1 MEPNES
7 FEFTY
12 SAPEQEEIRR
22 IREKY
27 MPRQERQ
34 SKLDRLRELDEGV
47 TRKGTVVALILGILG
62 ALILGVGMSLC
73 MVWEMYLPG
82 IPVGLVGMAMAVA
95 AYPVYG
101 QVTEREKARIAP
113 EILRLTE
120 ELMQ

>member
-34 SKLDRLRELDEGV
+34 SKLERLRELDEGV
-47 TRKGTVVALILGILG
+47 TRKGTVAALILGILG
-62 ALILGVGMSLC
+62 ALILGLGMSLC
-73 MVWEMYLPG
+73 MVWELFMPG
-82 IPVGLVGMAMAVA
+82 IPVGVAGMAMAGV
-95 AYPVYG
+95 AYPVYTR
-101 QVTEREKARIAP
+101 VTEREKERVAP
-113 EILRLTE
+113 EILWLTE

>member
-34 SKLDRLRELDEGV
+34 SKLERLRELDEGV
-47 TRKGTVVALILGILG
+47 TRKGTVAALILGILG
-62 ALILGVGMSLC
+62 ALILGLGMSLC
-73 MVWEMYLPG
+73 MVWELFMPG
-82 IPVGLVGMAMAVA
+82 IPVGVAGMAMAGV
-95 AYPVYG
+95 AYPVYTR
-101 QVTEREKARIAP
+101 VTEREKERVAP

>member
-34 SKLDRLRELDEGV
+34 SKLERLRELDEGV
-47 TRKGTVVALILGILG
+47 TRKGTVAALILGILG
-62 ALILGVGMSLC
+62 ALILGLGMSLC
-73 MVWEMYLPG
+73 MVWELFMPG
-82 IPVGLVGMAMAVA
+82 IPVGVAGMAMAGV
-95 AYPVYG
+95 AYPVYTR
-101 QVTEREKARIAP
+101 VTELEKERVAP